1 VNRTARDAH
10 DPQPPG
16 SVEADGD
23 LPRHGAGGDVWIVP
37 APGARVVQTVAI
49 GPFVVQHREDLG
61 MGACRLTRH
70 RTAHE
75 TTFVVVAYSER
86 SEIGLPCHVV
96 HLRDEADDREYVLD
110 TGLAGPGLPADSFT
124 TEPAD
129 GRG

>member
-1 VNRTARDAH
+1 M
-10 DPQPPG
+10 
-16 SVEADGD
+16 
-23 LPRHGAGGDVWIVP
+23 WIVP
-37 APGARVVQTVAI
+37 PPGTRIVQTVVI

-75 TTFVVVAYSER
+75 TTFVVIAYSER

-110 TGLAGPGLPADSFT
+110 TGLAGPGLPTDSFT
-124 TEPAD
+124 TEPAG

>member
-1 VNRTARDAH
+1 M
-10 DPQPPG
+10 
-16 SVEADGD
+16 
-23 LPRHGAGGDVWIVP
+23 WIVP

-49 GPFVVQHREDLG
+49 GPFVVI
-61 MGACRLTRH
+61 
-70 RTAHE
+70 
-75 TTFVVVAYSER
+75 AYSER